1 MSLSICLVTRNE
13 EANLDRLFRSIAGLA
28 DEVIV
33 ADTGSTDRT
42 VPIAESHGA
51 KVVPF
56 AWRDDFAGARNFALE
71 QATGNWILWL
81 NPDEEWLAPGFP
93 QARTLLDRADVLAY
107 GVRVRDMAHAE
118 RPEHFSETL
127 QLRLFP
133 RRPDLRFVGR
143 LHPDF
148 ATPVRDL
155 AEREGKQVAL
165 AEIVLCRHA
174 YLSVLTEAKL
184 RWALHLL
191 EMELLDRPGR
201 LPYLIEYGRTLLR
214 LNDPKGHEVL
224 ADAVDQL
231 LPLRDAPAPPAIAEI
246 GPLLEYL
253 LTVPPA
259 QSQCRLTADDARELA
274 LRWFPQ
280 SPPLLWRIAEDAFQR
295 GDLGRAAVLLERLVQ
310 CGRTGSYDRSTG
322 FDPSLIGEVALLN
335 LGACRLRLGNLD
347 GAAQCLRPLLSS
359 KTHGARAR
367 QYLDT
372 VENLQRKAVETKP
385 AEGERASPA
394 SS

>member
-1 MSLSICLVTRNE
+1 MSLSICLVTHNE
-13 EANLDRLFRSIAGLA
+13 EANLDRLFRSVAGLA

-33 ADTGSTDRT
+33 ADTGSKDRT
-42 VPIAESHGA
+42 VPIANEHGA
-51 KVVPF
+51 KVVLH
-56 AWRDDFAGARNFALE
+56 AWRDDFAGARNFALN
-71 QATGNWILWL
+71 QATGDWILWL

-93 QARTLLDRADVLAY
+93 QARALLDRTDALAY
-107 GVRVRDMAHAE
+107 GVRVRDQSHAD
-118 RPEHFSETL
+118 RPEQFSETL

-148 ATPVRDL
+148 ATPVREI

-165 AEIVLCRHA
+165 AEIVLRRHA

-224 ADAVDQL
+224 ADAVEQL
-231 LPLRDAPAPPAIAEI
+231 LPLRDAPTPPAIAEV

-253 LTVPPA
+253 LTVSPA
-259 QSQCRLTADDARELA
+259 QSKCSLTADDARALA

-280 SPPLLWRIAEDAFQR
+280 SPPLLWRIAEQEFQR
-295 GDLGRAAVLLERLVQ
+295 GELRRAAVLLEQLVQ
-310 CGRTGSYDRSTG
+310 CGRTGFYDRSTG
-322 FDPSLIGEVALLN
+322 FDPSLIGDAALLN
-335 LGACRLRLGNLD
+335 LGACRLGMGNLD
-347 GAAQCLRPLLSS
+347 GAEQCLRPLLSS
-359 KTHGARAR
+359 KTHGAKAR
-367 QYLDT
+367 EYLDT
-372 VENLQRKAVETKP
+372 VENLRRKAAESKQR
-385 AEGERASPA
+385 EGESATPA
-394 SS
+394 S